1 MCVSVLVIDTILT
14 ISAPE
19 FVFFQTK
26 KPRISFILIK
36 ELFWG
41 FSLQRVR
48 FCLSR
53 AFALPSIYIVTHRAQ
68 FVWEKWGE
76 VYNSRRWLSKLI
88 SWRCKLLFTLVGQRS
103 HIERRKKS
111 SLYLVVTPSNATNQ
125 NKDDVLSLRQTEEIL
140 FLTILRMR
148 QLKWWHSTLISSF
161 SVDTVTL
168 QIPTHKSFISPNASE
183 QICLFN
189 RKFLPHQSFWFIGW
203 ILETNER
210 TSGEGCCLE

>member
-1 MCVSVLVIDTILT
+1 MCGSVIVIDTIIT
-14 ISAPE
+14 ISLLE
-19 FVFFQTK
+19 FFQTK
-26 KPRISFILIK
+26 KSEPRISFILIK

-53 AFALPSIYIVTHRAQ
+53 AFALPSIYIVTHRCAQ

-88 SWRCKLLFTLVGQRS
+88 SWRCCKLLFTLVGQRS

-125 NKDDVLSLRQTEEIL
+125 NKDDVLSLRQTEGIL

-161 SVDTVTL
+161 SIDTVTL
-168 QIPTHKSFISPNASE
+168 QIPTHQNAGE
-183 QICLFN
+183 HICLFN
-189 RKFLPHQSFWFIGW
+189 REFLPHRSFWFIGS